1 MNDLLANEQ
10 HKTTNVQDTNDQ
22 KNKSKKNKDVRKNKN
37 KKMTQT
43 TVPTYQKKKS
53 ISKSP
58 IR

>member
-10 HKTTNVQDTNDQ
+10 HKTTHVQDTNDQ

-37 KKMTQT
+37 KKITQT

-53 ISKSP
+53 I